1 MHSFAWRPLE
11 DSRWRQAMMA
21 YFGCFVPMCWVG
33 NQASSV
39 CCSTTQTAS
48 CATIRMLAG
57 LEWPDKMP
65 CSPCLS
71 EGRGSWRQ
79 ERTAGAMEKAIVHST
94 ASKREYT
101 ATCPAIPQPSG
112 ETPSKRRGSLEMPA
126 LRVAGGIRYKRF
138 SLERGRKQGI
148 GHTTA
153 TGLYGKGDWKLRGR
167 AVPRRTGRIMVTG
180 RMG

>member
-57 LEWPDKMP
+57 LERPDKMP

-101 ATCPAIPQPSG
+101 ATCQSG
-112 ETPSKRRGSLEMPA
+112 VRWF
-126 LRVAGGIRYKRF
+126 AGGRWQR
-138 SLERGRKQGI
+138 RRCRRRPAVDGREQSQ
-148 GHTTA
+148 
-153 TGLYGKGDWKLRGR
+153 DQS
-167 AVPRRTGRIMVTG
+167 RR
-180 RMG
+180 